1 MKLEIIFENEDY
13 IAFNKPSGL
22 LSIPDRFDPSLPN
35 LFSKVNQGEE
45 KLWMVHRLDRETSG
59 IICLAKNEEAH
70 RYLSQLFQ
78 KRKVDKYYQALI
90 HGNPIQPSGSIEVAI
105 GEDRSQ
111 KGRMKVMKS
120 GKPAHTDYK
129 VLKSWKSYSLVEL
142 QLHTGR
148 THQIRV
154 HCAYL
159 GHPIVC
165 DSFYGAKDSFLYLSS
180 FKKKF
185 NIGKYQEEE
194 SPLLGRLALHASQ
207 LQFEDSRGQLIVM
220 TAPLPK
226 DLRATCQQLDKWN
239 LP

>member
-22 LSIPDRFDPSLPN
+22 LSIPDRFDASLPN
-35 LFSKVNQGEE
+35 LFSKVNQGGE

-59 IICLAKNEEAH
+59 LICLAKNEEAH

-78 KRKVDKYYQALI
+78 KRKVEKYYQALV
-90 HGNPIQPSGSIEVAI
+90 HGNPIQPSGAIEVAI
-105 GEDRSQ
+105 AEDKSQ

-120 GKPAHTDYK
+120 GKPAHTDYEVIK
-129 VLKSWKSYSLVEL
+129 RWKSYSLLEL

-165 DSFYGAKDSFLYLSS
+165 DSLYGMKNSSLFLSS

-185 NIGKYQEEE
+185 NMGKYQEEE
-194 SPLLGRLALHASQ
+194 SPLLSRLALHAHQ
-207 LQFEDSRGQLIVM
+207 LRFEDSSGQMILM
-220 TAPLPK
+220 AAPLPK
-226 DLRATCQQLDKWN
+226 DMRATYQQLDKWN
-239 LP
+239 Q